1 MRQLTGFWKIA
12 VSILVAVWSAFL
24 LYTALTVALH
34 PVLQGSISLSFGL
47 AIVFLSYP
55 LSSAMARRAKG
66 AMRVLLFG
74 SESSPSLL
82 DLILLAL
89 SLAPCIY
96 IMYAWEVI
104 VRNPGQYEMYQLYIG
119 SVLILAL
126 LEGTRRSLGII
137 IPLLVMGFLLYA
149 LYGEN
154 IPGRF
159 GHGGFGLEEV
169 LYQLYLMT
177 EGVWGLLT
185 DMTSRL
191 IALFVIFG
199 PVLFAT
205 GVGKT
210 FMDIAK
216 LGGGRIRGGPG
227 HVAVIASSFFGMLS
241 GSAVANV
248 ATTGAFTI
256 PTMKRMGF
264 PPPFAGAVEATA
276 SSGGQIMPPIMGAGA
291 FIMAEFMN
299 VPYLTVMVGA
309 ILPAILFYFGVGAGV
324 YVEACRYGLGTM
336 PKEMM
341 PKVRE
346 VFHPR
351 QLMVFVLPVG
361 TLLVL
366 LVMLLPPQ
374 MCAAWALVV
383 TMGVFLLTGGPL
395 SGKGIWERIKIIW
408 EGYFRAILTALAWL
422 MVMMSCVQ
430 VAVSLISLTGF
441 GVKVSQLI
449 IELAGTHISLALGAA
464 MLTALILGM
473 GMTTTAAYVIAA
485 AVLIPAMAG
494 LNMPLLASHLFV
506 FYFAVFSGLTPP
518 VCIAVYTGAAIA
530 EAKWIPTAWISIRLA
545 ASAFVLPFYFM
556 FNTAYLMQ
564 GTAIEII
571 LLVVGGLAAMLFIQG
586 GVMGYMSRHL
596 TYVERA
602 LYIAGGLVML
612 AGGKWAWIGLA
623 VGGVGYLLMRF
634 DVQIPIIGVRGSA
647 VEMIKN
653 D

>member
-1 MRQLTGFWKIA
+1 MRELSGFWRYA
-12 VSILVAVWSAFL
+12 VGVLVAVWSVFL

-47 AIVFLSYP
+47 AIVFLAYP
-55 LSSAMARRAKG
+55 LSPGRTKTARG
-66 AMRVLLFG
+66 AARLLLFG
-74 SESSPSLL
+74 SENAPSLL
-82 DLILLAL
+82 DLLLLGL
-89 SLAPCIY
+89 SVAPCLY
-96 IMYAWEVI
+96 IMFSWEEI

-119 SVLILAL
+119 GVLILGL
-126 LEGTRRSLGII
+126 LEGTRRSLGAI
-137 IPLLVMGFLLYA
+137 IPLLVGGFLIYA

-159 GHGGFGLEEV
+159 GHGGFGMEEV
-169 LYQLYLMT
+169 LYQIYLMT

-210 FMDIAK
+210 FMDLAK

-299 VPYLTVMVGA
+299 VPYLTVMVAA
-309 ILPAILFYFGVGAGV
+309 IIPAIIFYFGVGAGV

-336 PKEMM
+336 PPEMM
-341 PKVRE
+341 PKLRE
-346 VFHPR
+346 VLHPR

-361 TLLVL
+361 TLLFL
-366 LVMLLPPQ
+366 LVLMMPPQ

-383 TMGVFLLTGGPL
+383 TMGVFLLTGGAFTARA
-395 SGKGIWERIKIIW
+395 IWERITTIW

-494 LNMPLLASHLFV
+494 LNLPLLASHLFV

-530 EAKWIPTAWISIRLA
+530 GSRWLPTAWISIRLA
-545 ASAFVLPFYFM
+545 VSAFVLPFYFM

-564 GTAIEII
+564 GSALEIA
-571 LLVVGGLAAMLFIQG
+571 LLTLGGLAAMLFVQG
-586 GVMGYMSRHL
+586 GIMGYLGKHL

-602 LYIAGGLVML
+602 LLIVGGMIML
-612 AGGKWAWIGLA
+612 AGGKWTLIGLA
-623 VGGVGYLLMRF
+623 VGGAGYLLMRF
-634 DVQIPIIGVRGSA
+634 DLQIPLIGVRSPGMEA
-647 VEMIKN
+647 LRK

>member
-1 MRQLTGFWKIA
+1 MRDLRGFWKFAVGVLIA
-12 VSILVAVWSAFL
+12 LWSAFL
-24 LYTALTVALH
+24 LFTALTVALH

-47 AIVFLSYP
+47 AIVFLAYP
-55 LSSAMARRAKG
+55 LSPGRSKTAQG
-66 AMRVLLFG
+66 AGRVLIFG
-74 SESSPSLL
+74 SENAPSVL
-82 DLILLAL
+82 DLLLLAL
-89 SLAPCIY
+89 SLAPCLY
-96 IMYAWEVI
+96 IMFTWEEI

-119 SVLILAL
+119 GVLILAL
-126 LEGTRRSLGII
+126 LEGTRRSLGIV
-137 IPLLVMGFLLYA
+137 IPLLVAGFLLYA
-149 LYGEN
+149 LFGES

-159 GHGGFGLEEV
+159 GHGGFGLEEI
-169 LYQLYLMT
+169 LYQIYLMT

-210 FMDIAK
+210 FMDLAK

-264 PPPFAGAVEATA
+264 PPAFAGAVEATA

-291 FIMAEFMN
+291 FIMAEFLN
-299 VPYLTVMVGA
+299 IPYLTVMVAA
-309 ILPAILFYFGVGAGV
+309 IIPAIIFYFGVGAGV

-336 PKEMM
+336 PPEMM
-341 PKVRE
+341 PKIRE
-346 VFHPR
+346 VLHPR

-395 SGKGIWERIKIIW
+395 SGRGIVERIKIIW

-494 LNMPLLASHLFV
+494 LKLPLLASHLFV

-530 EAKWIPTAWISIRLA
+530 EANWLSTAWIAIRLA
-545 ASAFVLPFYFM
+545 VSAFVLPFYFM

-564 GTAIEII
+564 GTALEII
-571 LLVVGGLAAMLFIQG
+571 LLVIGGLVAMLFIQG
-586 GVMGYMSRHL
+586 GAMGYLVKHL
-596 TYVERA
+596 TRIERV
-602 LYIAGGLVML
+602 LTFVGGIVML
-612 AGGKWAWIGLA
+612 AGGRWALIGLA
-623 VGGVGYLLMRF
+623 IGGIGYLLMHF
-634 DVQIPIIGVRGSA
+634 DIQIPVIGIRRA
-647 VEMIKN
+647 
-653 D
+653 